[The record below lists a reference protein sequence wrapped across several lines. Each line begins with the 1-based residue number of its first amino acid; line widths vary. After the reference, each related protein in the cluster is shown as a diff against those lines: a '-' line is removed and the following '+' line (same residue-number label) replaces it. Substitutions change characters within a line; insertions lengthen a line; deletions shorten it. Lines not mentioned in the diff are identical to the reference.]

1 MLARSFQ
8 TSTYIR
14 TIILLLLINEN
25 INLNGSRFFDYVARV
40 SDNWSANVYV
50 IQPNE
55 NDRRDD
61 VKRDEMNS
69 SVRRHSDEYDQR
81 NCHAFSSIGGQ
92 ICQSSL
98 FEDNYS
104 LTAEIFRSNRT
115 TMMSSHRRHHH
126 HHLLLFAF
134 SFLSLLRYPLV
145 YICMCVCV
153 RAFSLLTTN
162 TSSLIIVDESVKS
175 SLVKKKK
182 KKFLGGINQKNV
194 LMNIKLE
201 CSLSFLLDHD

>member
-1 MLARSFQ
+1 
-8 TSTYIR
+8 
-14 TIILLLLINEN
+14 
-25 INLNGSRFFDYVARV
+25 
-40 SDNWSANVYV
+40 
-50 IQPNE
+50 
-55 NDRRDD
+55 
-61 VKRDEMNS
+61 MNS
-69 SVRRHSDEYDQR
+69 SVRRYSDEYDQR

-145 YICMCVCV
+145 YICMCV

-201 CSLSFLLDHD
+201 CSLFF